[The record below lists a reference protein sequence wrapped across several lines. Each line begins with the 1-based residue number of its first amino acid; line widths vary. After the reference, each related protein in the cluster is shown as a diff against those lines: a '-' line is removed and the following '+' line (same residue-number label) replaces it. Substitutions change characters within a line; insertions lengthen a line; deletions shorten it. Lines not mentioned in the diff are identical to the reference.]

1 MAYCT
6 HCGASLPDGA
16 RFCPVCGKAVATVS
30 ARTSADGRGIIIDAP
45 KGATVSI
52 SEVPEKT
59 STFDAPKL
67 KGEFTLSEWDEPIA
81 DPKQTSQPAAIPAK
95 QPSGKKGKKKR
106 SLFGRV
112 IRFIFGMIITAIIL
126 LFLYWFYQGY
136 TSI

>member
-30 ARTSADGRGIIIDAP
+30 ARTSADSTVTVDAP
-45 KGATVSI
+45 
-52 SEVPEKT
+52 E
-59 STFDAPKL
+59 L
-67 KGEFTLSEWDEPIA
+67 KGEFTLAEWDEEPVEA
-81 DPKQTSQPAAIPAK
+81 KQVQQPAAIPAK
-95 QPSGKKGKKKR
+95 KPSGKKGKKKR
-106 SLFGRV
+106 FLFGRV

-136 TSI
+136 TSV

>member
-30 ARTSADGRGIIIDAP
+30 ARTSADSTVTVDAP
-45 KGATVSI
+45 
-52 SEVPEKT
+52 
-59 STFDAPKL
+59 DL
-67 KGEFTLSEWDEPIA
+67 KGEFTLSEWDEPVA
-81 DPKQTSQPAAIPAK
+81 DPKQTSQPSAIPTK

-106 SLFGRV
+106 SLFVRV

-136 TSI
+136 TSV